1 MASSF
6 SQKSNSSGS
15 KGAKP
20 TFRRASS
27 ARSPRSSS
35 GSRPASASARPA
47 APRPP
52 SPRTAVRSGSGRSA
66 AARPAPSRPAV
77 RSVPHRA
84 GAPAASH
91 PISPR
96 KRTSHTAPRTV
107 PATVKAAPRRTS
119 APSVQPAPS
128 RPLAKGPSSARPI
141 LRMPKVGAPKRPQGG
156 AAGPARPKPQKAA
169 GAPAPLARA
178 FSGAAAVLGRLPLPH
193 LKRGPVLIAAGVLV
207 LLALVALVV
216 ANSPLLAATD
226 IQVKGSAHV
235 DQQTVEQ
242 LVQVP
247 DGTTLLNV
255 DEASITAS
263 LTANPWIDGVQ
274 IERKF
279 PHTLIIT
286 PHERT
291 VRAVA
296 YITSD
301 DIAWAIS
308 DDGIWIAPLS
318 LSVAVDAEGNEVA
331 ASSDGSWPEGA
342 TVLSGVD
349 AALQVARDNSALLLT
364 DVPSDANPSS
374 GKAVSSEVV
383 LAGLEYARGFSSSFL
398 EQVKDLSIASVEAIS
413 ANLTSGVEVSL
424 GDPDNITEKERV
436 VTRLLE
442 EQTGVTY
449 INVREPG
456 AYTFRSAPQ

>member
-20 TFRRASS
+20 TFRRASA
-27 ARSPRSSS
+27 ARGAS
-35 GSRPASASARPA
+35 GSRPASVPQGRPATSRPPSSRAGARPGSGRPA
-47 APRPP
+47 PTRPAPPHPAPRP
-52 SPRTAVRSGSGRSA
+52 S
-66 AARPAPSRPAV
+66 SRPQ
-77 RSVPHRA
+77 PHRGGV
-84 GAPAASH
+84 GAH
-91 PISPR
+91 PVSPR
-96 KRTSHTAPRTV
+96 KRTSHSAPRTV
-107 PATVKAAPRRTS
+107 PATVKAAPRQPV
-119 APSVQPAPS
+119 APAPQ
-128 RPLAKGPSSARPI
+128 PSAARPQAVGPAPARPV
-141 LRMPKVGAPKRPQGG
+141 LRMPKAGRTKRLPGAP
-156 AAGPARPKPQKAA
+156 AGVVRPKPQKAA
-169 GAPAPLARA
+169 GAPSPLARA
-178 FSGAAAVLGRLPLPH
+178 SSGVAAVLGRLPLPH

-235 DQQTVEQ
+235 GQQTVEQ

-274 IERKF
+274 IERTF
-279 PHTLIIT
+279 PHTLVIT

-331 ASSDGSWPEGA
+331 PSSDGSWPEGA

-349 AALQVARDNSALLLT
+349 ATLQVARDNNALLLT
-364 DVPSDANPSS
+364 DVPSDANPAS
-374 GKAVSSEVV
+374 GKSVTSEVV
-383 LAGLEYARGFSSSFL
+383 LAGLAYARGFSSSFL
-398 EQVKDLSIASVEAIS
+398 GQVKDLSIASVEAIS

-424 GDPDNITEKERV
+424 GEPDNITEKERV